1 MGVNDNI
8 TDNENGLNRFGL
20 EQKSSNIK
28 AVLDSKIIKILTK
41 SIEITKAELL
51 QTNWNMI
58 LTYNL
63 KFKIIP
69 L

>member
-8 TDNENGLNRFGL
+8 TDNENGLNRLGL
-20 EQKSSNIK
+20 EQKSCKIK

-58 LTYNL
+58 LTYNF